1 MTKKRVAYFYDPEV
15 GNYHYGPGHPMKPH
29 RLSVTHSLVL
39 NYDLHQAMSVYRP
52 SPASSQD
59 ITKWHDEDYIKFLQK
74 VSPLNAP
81 NFNKHLNRFNVGN
94 DCPIF
99 DGMFEFC
106 ARYTGAS
113 LEAARRLG
121 AGEHEVAINW
131 SGGLHHAKR
140 SEASGFCFVN
150 DIVLAINELLKTFAR
165 VLYIDIDIHHGD
177 GVQEAFYLTDRVM
190 TLSFHKY
197 GQNFF
202 PGTGDLFEIGSGPGK
217 FYSVNVPLREG
228 IDDEN
233 YQYIFL
239 PVLRSVMTHYQ
250 PSVIVLQ
257 SGADSL
263 AGDRLGSFSLSLRGH
278 GRCVEAVRDLGL
290 PLLVLGGG
298 GYTVRNVARAW
309 THETAVLTRSELSPT
324 VPDNEYL
331 EYFAPHFDLLPE
343 LPSNFSNGN
352 TREYLD
358 SLVKQVQDMLKLTDH
373 APSVQMF
380 ETDRDNKETDAALK
394 YSRIE
399 VDDDMVI

>member
-39 NYDLHQAMSVYRP
+39 NYDLHHAMSVYRP

-59 ITKWHDEDYIKFLQK
+59 ISKWHDEDYIKFLQK

-358 SLVKQVQDMLKLTDH
+358 SLVKQVQDMLKLTEH

-380 ETDRDNKETDAALK
+380 ETDNDNKENGAALK

>member
-39 NYDLHQAMSVYRP
+39 NYDLHHAMSVYRP

-81 NFNKHLNRFNVGN
+81 NFNRHLNRFNVGN

-358 SLVKQVQDMLKLTDH
+358 SLVKQVQDMLKLTEH

-380 ETDRDNKETDAALK
+380 EMDNDNKNDAALK

>member
-1 MTKKRVAYFYDPEV
+1 MSETI
-15 GNYHYGPGHPMKPH
+15 
-29 RLSVTHSLVL
+29 
-39 NYDLHQAMSVYRP
+39 LHVIA
-52 SPASSQD
+52 
-59 ITKWHDEDYIKFLQK
+59 
-74 VSPLNAP
+74 
-81 NFNKHLNRFNVGN
+81 
-94 DCPIF
+94 
-99 DGMFEFC
+99 
-106 ARYTGAS
+106 
-113 LEAARRLG
+113 
-121 AGEHEVAINW
+121 
-131 SGGLHHAKR
+131 
-140 SEASGFCFVN
+140 
-150 DIVLAINELLKTFAR
+150 AINELLKTFAR

-190 TLSFHKY
+190 TLSLHKY

-233 YQYIFL
+233 YEYIFL
-239 PVLRSVMTHYQ
+239 PVLKSVMTHYQ

-263 AGDRLGSFSLSLRGH
+263 AGDRLGCFSLSLRGH

-324 VPDNEYL
+324 VPNNEYV
-331 EYFAPHFDLLPE
+331 EYFGPHYDLLPD

-358 SLVKQVQDMLKLTDH
+358 SLVQQVQDMLKLTEH

-380 ETDRDNKETDAALK
+380 DAENDKEEEDDKSLK
-394 YSRIE
+394 YSRVE
-399 VDDDMVI
+399 VDDNMAV

>member
-39 NYDLHQAMSVYRP
+39 NYNLHHAMSVYRP

-59 ITKWHDEDYIKFLQK
+59 ISKWHDEDYIKFLQK

-358 SLVKQVQDMLKLTDH
+358 SLVKQVQDMLKLTEH

-380 ETDRDNKETDAALK
+380 ETDNDNKENGAALK

>member
-1 MTKKRVAYFYDPEV
+1 M
-15 GNYHYGPGHPMKPH
+15 N
-29 RLSVTHSLVL
+29 
-39 NYDLHQAMSVYRP
+39 
-52 SPASSQD
+52 SQ
-59 ITKWHDEDYIKFLQK
+59 
-74 VSPLNAP
+74 VVN
-81 NFNKHLNRFNVGN
+81 
-94 DCPIF
+94 
-99 DGMFEFC
+99 
-106 ARYTGAS
+106 
-113 LEAARRLG
+113 
-121 AGEHEVAINW
+121 NW
-131 SGGLHHAKR
+131 SIIA
-140 SEASGFCFVN
+140 
-150 DIVLAINELLKTFAR
+150 AINELLKTFAR

-233 YQYIFL
+233 YLYIFL
-239 PVLRSVMTHYQ
+239 PVLESVMTHYQ
-250 PSVIVLQ
+250 PSAIVLQ

-263 AGDRLGSFSLSLRGH
+263 AGDRLGCFSLSLRGH

-309 THETAVLTRSELSPT
+309 THETAVLTHSELSPT
-324 VPDNEYL
+324 VPDNEYV

-358 SLVKQVQDMLKLTDH
+358 SLVHQVQDMLKLTEH

-380 ETDRDNKETDAALK
+380 EAENEEENDTNLK
-394 YSRIE
+394 FSRVE
-399 VDDDMVI
+399 VDNDMAI

>member
-39 NYDLHQAMSVYRP
+39 NYDLHHAMSVYRP

-358 SLVKQVQDMLKLTDH
+358 SLVKQVQDMLKLTEH

-380 ETDRDNKETDAALK
+380 ETDNDNKNDAALK